1 MEEKV
6 TKTLTLVLSESDCKE
21 LRNQLVEID
30 ELWDRSG
37 REMREYYKGSTL
49 GKLWEHLNTF

>member
-1 MEEKV
+1 MEAKV

-30 ELWDRSG
+30 ELWNL
-37 REMREYYKGSTL
+37 EAAELKEYYKGSTL